1 MFPFLTYSLNVQSFP
16 YGSISLID
24 QYFSCAGSVFALWIH
39 SFNDHSFL
47 FRFTSTMISVS
58 LIESLLTFSSKMSF
72 LFTHAPPSLAV
83 EHLLSIISAVCHDIC
98 PKRSD
103 PIESYLYAVGLQLFY
118 VFPYS
123 NWLGWLGIIQNALL
137 TFIWS
142 YTDIFLMI
150 IGIGLSELF
159 ARLTRQLRRLV
170 QQVRECGSQQTR
182 PTWHIPHSTIHIP
195 HTTCQIN
202 CRRCS
207 QCPRCFGHT
216 HAHAIAPLWS
226 LSCRWTLPSLV

>member
-1 MFPFLTYSLNVQSFP
+1 M
-16 YGSISLID
+16 
-24 QYFSCAGSVFALWIH
+24 
-39 SFNDHSFL
+39 
-47 FRFTSTMISVS
+47 
-58 LIESLLTFSSKMSF
+58 
-72 LFTHAPPSLAV
+72 PPSSLAV
-83 EHLLSIISAVCHDIC
+83 EHLLSILSAVCHDIC

-103 PIESYLYAVGLQLFY
+103 PVESYLYGVALQLFF

-123 NWLGWLGIIQNALL
+123 NWLGWLGKIQNAML

-182 PTWHIPHSTIHIP
+182 STWHIPHSTIQIAHS
-195 HTTCQIN
+195 TCPIESSLQPMPEVFWTYARTRYRSIVELILEVDN
-202 CRRCS
+202 AVS
-207 QCPRCFGHT
+207 GLMLISFGSNLYFVCLQLLKS
-216 HAHAIAPLWS
+216 IK
-226 LSCRWTLPSLV
+226 

>member
-1 MFPFLTYSLNVQSFP
+1 MISDPLWKDQCLPYDFTPSMIILSPFELLPQWSVLSLWNNSLNNPSFP
-16 YGSISLID
+16 TAGAPLTISL
-24 QYFSCAGSVFALWIH
+24 SPLH
-39 SFNDHSFL
+39 SLKYLPTSPLSRWTSFY
-47 FRFTSTMISVS
+47 
-58 LIESLLTFSSKMSF
+58 
-72 LFTHAPPSLAV
+72 APPSLAV
-83 EHLLSIISAVCHDIC
+83 EHLLSIISTVCHDIC

-103 PIESYLYAVGLQLFY
+103 PVESYLYAIALQLFY

-123 NWLGWLGIIQNALL
+123 NWLGWLGIVQNALL

-182 PTWHIPHSTIHIP
+182 STCHMPHSTYH
-195 HTTCQIN
+195 TCQIN
-202 CRRCS
+202 RRHRCS
-207 QCPRCFGHT
+207 QCPRCFGHM
-216 HAHAIAPLWS
+216 HALAVAP
-226 LSCRWTLPSLV
+226 